1 MADTS
6 AETVWLPVI
15 AKALCF
21 MCMHAQGVQKK
32 TVLEKVQ
39 FLESLGLSRAQAAEV
54 AGSTAAS
61 VAELKRRAK
70 SSGVTRGKKKKK
82 KTAKRR

>member
-6 AETVWLPVI
+6 PETVWLPVI

-21 MCMHAQGVQKK
+21 MCMHTQGMQNKA
-32 TVLEKVQ
+32 VLEKVK

-70 SSGVTRGKKKKK
+70 SSGVIGGKKKKTK
-82 KTAKRR
+82 AAKRR